1 MMKRVAAKDEGED
14 MMQQSDSIQILSKG
28 AILFNWVIRFFD
40 SSRSSTSQSDPIKSN
55 IDRAESDPETEQP
68 YRGSQPVS
76 GGYNEAFIVQYW
88 TSYHLR

>member
-1 MMKRVAAKDEGED
+1 
-14 MMQQSDSIQILSKG
+14 MMQQADSIQPLSKC
-28 AILFNWVIRFFD
+28 AILFNRVIHFFD
-40 SSRSSTSQSDPIKSN
+40 SSRASPSRSDPIKSN
-55 IDRAESDPETEQP
+55 IDRAESDLEAEQP